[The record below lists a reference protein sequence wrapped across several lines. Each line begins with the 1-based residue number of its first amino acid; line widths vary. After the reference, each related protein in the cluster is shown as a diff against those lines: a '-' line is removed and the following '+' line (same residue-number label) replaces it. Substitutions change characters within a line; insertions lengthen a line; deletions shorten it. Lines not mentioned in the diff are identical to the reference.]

1 MKSCYCS
8 AKSAK
13 KREKQTLRRDAET
26 QRSEEIEKSDL
37 TEDDKGHKDG
47 I

>member
-1 MKSCYCS
+1 LIATKER
-8 AKSAK
+8 KERK
-13 KREKQTLRRDAET
+13 KREKQTLRRGGET

-37 TEDDKGHKDG
+37 TEDGKGHKDG